1 MAHLEVPA
9 AAQYALLQPVLAA
22 AKGNLEK
29 EDEMPVIETK
39 TPLDGFNEKIKS
51 LAKAI
56 SESPEFIA
64 FEEAKKK
71 MRENEEAQKLI
82 REFKDK
88 QRTFQ
93 MFGGFVNPRAQTELK
108 QCQRRMLANP
118 EIQNY
123 FKKQEDLAEFLRDIG
138 KVISENAGFDFSQAC
153 TPATG
158 CC

>member
-1 MAHLEVPA
+1 MA
-9 AAQYALLQPVLAA
+9 
-22 AKGNLEK
+22 
-29 EDEMPVIETK
+29 VIETK
-39 TPLDGFNEKIKS
+39 APLDGFNEKIES
-51 LAKAI
+51 LAQAI

-64 FEEAKKK
+64 VEEAKKK
-71 MRENEEAQKLI
+71 LREDEEAQKLI
-82 REFKDK
+82 REFEDK

-93 MFGGFVNPRAQTELK
+93 MFGGFGDPQAQTELK
-108 QCQRRMLANP
+108 RCQRRMLANP

-153 TPATG
+153 APATG